1 MRLYLLITIL
11 LFSFSILANDNQK
24 SSRALLGSVSTALFN
39 ANQQISGDGQPL
51 IRNVSHH
58 YISEVGAFF
67 IVDFSSTLTSW
78 YSQQDAE
85 LPKSEAV
92 EKAKK
97 AFANIRQSAKHMAHQ
112 IYSIERQLS
121 QFSKADKATLPEE
134 TSEKAASMKEK
145 LLALKQQK
153 RQLNAQYHQ
162 LQKNYHDVVSKER
175 ANAFYSSFEN
185 SFFEQVCL
193 NESFTRWFDD
203 NHGQAVS
210 IVLKGAAQEKEN
222 TTSDINLYLKGD
234 IVAKCH
240 QSRLIKSEFIK
251 HIQYSYF

>member
-1 MRLYLLITIL
+1 MRLYLLITIF

-24 SSRALLGSVSTALFN
+24 NSRALLGSVSTALFN

-51 IRNVSHH
+51 IRGVSHH

-78 YSQQDAE
+78 YSQQDATM
-85 LPKSEAV
+85 PKSEAV
-92 EKAKK
+92 VQAKK

-121 QFSKADKATLPEE
+121 QFSKVAKAKLSHE
-134 TSEKAASMKEK
+134 TTEKAASMKEK

-153 RQLNAQYHQ
+153 RQLNTQYHQ
-162 LQKNYHDVVSKER
+162 LQRSYHQVVSKER
-175 ANAFYSSFEN
+175 ANLFYSSL
-185 SFFEQVCL
+185 EQSILEQFCL
-193 NESFTRWFDD
+193 NESFTRWFVD
-203 NHGQAVS
+203 NDGKAVS
-210 IVLKGAAQEKEN
+210 IVLKGAGQESQN
-222 TTSDINLYLKGD
+222 TASDVNLYLQGE
-234 IVAKCH
+234 IVAKCQ
-240 QSRLIKSEFIK
+240 QSEVTKAEFKK